1 MTSAVIIREQAYPSN
16 AELIA
21 EGPSNAERHNTEAP
35 RYTADGLSDEPDSI
49 YRDGSL
55 HVTYRNHELLMAFLT
70 SSPQIPRRLNN
81 LTLSGSYGPHLSLLA
96 IFGHFMD
103 GMTGHLSIHGFNLSL
118 LDDYMYEG
126 FLKLVGSTLGR
137 SGATSI
143 ILNYPTFRTITD
155 VARLLTRCRSAK
167 TVKVIGKITVIHGH
181 LRMGET
187 FTSNIQWAQQK
198 VFVGREGEVYLFS
211 IMLDKHILLD
221 KLAVLVIS
229 SLSQR
234 TMFQLKEILQKAGP
248 ALRVLNFPL
257 PPCGEC
263 LSCLAGTM
271 ISDIR
276 LLSRLSGTLPTL
288 GFVIEHL
295 FASADNKP

>member
-1 MTSAVIIREQAYPSN
+1 MTSAVIIHEQAYPSN

-21 EGPSNAERHNTEAP
+21 EGPSNAERYDTDAP
-35 RYTADGLSDEPDSI
+35 HYTADGLSDEHNYI

-55 HVTYRNHELLMAFLT
+55 HVTYRNHELLAAFLT

-81 LTLSGSYGPHLSLLA
+81 LTLSGSYGPHLSLPA
-96 IFGHFMD
+96 IFDHFKD
-103 GMTGHLSIHGFNLSL
+103 GMTGHLNMHGLDLSL
-118 LDDYMYEG
+118 LNDYMYEG
-126 FLKLVGSTLGR
+126 FLKLVGSEPGR

-143 ILNYPTFRTITD
+143 ILSYPTFRTITD
-155 VARLLTRCRSAK
+155 LARLLMRCRLAK
-167 TVKVIGKITVIHGH
+167 TVKVIGNITIIHGH

-187 FTSNIQWAQQK
+187 FASNIHWAQRK

-211 IMLDKHILLD
+211 IMLDKNVILD

-248 ALRVLNFPL
+248 ALHVLSFPL
-257 PPCGEC
+257 PPCGRVKLDE
-263 LSCLAGTM
+263 
-271 ISDIR
+271 SDKVYKDRQQAQVGARAIIGR
-276 LLSRLSGTLPTL
+276 RSTLP
-288 GFVIEHL
+288 
-295 FASADNKP
+295 